1 MTMVVKGV
9 RMTSIYTTYIY
20 SVRPPHGVL
29 AGVGRVVRKLTHDAS
44 HTRSQGHKRS
54 FLEFRTLKG

>member
-44 HTRSQGHKRS
+44 PTPAAKDIKDRSWNFAR
-54 FLEFRTLKG
+54 